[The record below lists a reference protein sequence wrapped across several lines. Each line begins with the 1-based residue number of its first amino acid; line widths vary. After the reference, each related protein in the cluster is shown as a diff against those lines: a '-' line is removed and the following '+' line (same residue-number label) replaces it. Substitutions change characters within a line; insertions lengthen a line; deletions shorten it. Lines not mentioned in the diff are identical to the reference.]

1 MEESLY
7 KSYKAELEAKL
18 EAYYQRAD
26 LFNVIELLE
35 NSELDFDLCMELVRT
50 YINVANKS
58 GDPYTLYEKAT
69 VVLDKNAI
77 AGRDDPR
84 WLFYKGYILYRQ
96 GLVEDALIRFERALK
111 FASVADGALFTNIC
125 TMAENCKNEVKLSS
139 FKGMNEANLP
149 LYDEHLKK
157 HFGKTSKFC
166 SFNGVEVLLAEP
178 NEEHKYFLLITRGL
192 SGKDLKADDGRI
204 EHLEI
209 ALALPEDYRFSEDQE
224 KNFEVYMFI
233 EIAKHLICADRY
245 TGFGY
250 YLKRDQ
256 SFSAHTAF
264 TGAMLSALGD
274 FKKDASFFKNS
285 NGEDVIFY
293 EVLPLRPMEVSYRDT
308 HSAYELL
315 ERFKE
320 KLIMLTPF
328 IATRDDAVQT
338 LFRSKEGL

>member
-18 EAYYQRAD
+18 EAYYQSAD
-26 LFNVIELLE
+26 LFKVIELLE

-69 VVLDKNAI
+69 VVLEKNAI

-192 SGKDLKADDGRI
+192 SGKDLKADDGR
-204 EHLEI
+204 H
-209 ALALPEDYRFSEDQE
+209 
-224 KNFEVYMFI
+224 V
-233 EIAKHLICADRY
+233 H
-245 TGFGY
+245 
-250 YLKRDQ
+250 
-256 SFSAHTAF
+256 
-264 TGAMLSALGD
+264 
-274 FKKDASFFKNS
+274 
-285 NGEDVIFY
+285 
-293 EVLPLRPMEVSYRDT
+293 
-308 HSAYELL
+308 
-315 ERFKE
+315 
-320 KLIMLTPF
+320 
-328 IATRDDAVQT
+328 
-338 LFRSKEGL
+338 

>member
-7 KSYKAELEAKL
+7 KSYKAKLEAKL

-58 GDPYTLYEKAT
+58 GDPYTLYEKAL

-139 FKGMNEANLP
+139 FKGINASDAA
-149 LYDEHLKK
+149 LYDGHTEKY
-157 HFGKTSKFC
+157 FGKTSKLC

-178 NEEHKYFLLITRGL
+178 GKEHKYFLLITRGL
-192 SGKDLKADDGRI
+192 SGKDLKADDGST

-250 YLKRDQ
+250 YLKRDH

-328 IATRDDAVQT
+328 ISTRDDALQT
-338 LFRSKEGL
+338 LFRSK